1 MKNRMKIVV
10 LDGYGLNP
18 GDLSW
23 DEMQALGE
31 LAVNDRTAPAELLE
45 RAAEAEVLLTNKTVI
60 TGEDMAALPALKY
73 IGVLA
78 TGYNVVDIQAAKER
92 GIIVTNIPAYSTN
105 SVAQMVFAHI
115 LNITQRV
122 GHYAYANRHG
132 RWANNP
138 DFCYWDTNLTEL
150 DGKKMG
156 IVGLGNTG
164 KATARIAAAF
174 GMQVCAYTSKPQSQ
188 LPDGIQKKELDEIFR
203 ECDIVSLHCPLTP
216 ETKNMVNAERLASM
230 KSTAVLINTG
240 RGPLVNEQ
248 DLADAL
254 NRGVIAAAG
263 IDVLSSEP
271 PQYTNPL
278 LTAKNCFIT
287 PHIAWATKEARER
300 LMKIAVE
307 NLKGYISGEV
317 VNNVAR

>member
-1 MKNRMKIVV
+1 MKIVV

-23 DEMQALGE
+23 EGMQALGE
-31 LAVNDRTAPAELLE
+31 LTVYDRTTPAELLE
-45 RAAEAEVLLTNKTVI
+45 RSAGAEVLVTNKTVI
-60 TGEDMAALPALKY
+60 TAEDMAALPDLKY

-78 TGYNVVDIQAAKER
+78 TGYNIIDVKAAKER
-92 GIIVTNIPAYSTN
+92 GVVVTNIPAYSTD
-105 SVAQMVFAHI
+105 SVAQMVFAQI

-150 DGKKMG
+150 HGKKMG
-156 IVGLGNTG
+156 IIGLGNTG
-164 KATARIAAAF
+164 KATARIAVAF
-174 GMQVCAYTSKPQSQ
+174 GMQVCAYTSKPQPE
-188 LPDGIQKKELDEIFR
+188 LPEGIRKMELDEIFR

-216 ETKNMVNAERLASM
+216 DTKELVNAKRLAAM
-230 KSTAVLINTG
+230 KPTAILINTG

-248 DLADAL
+248 ELADAL

-263 IDVLSSEP
+263 LDVLSSEP
-271 PQYTNPL
+271 PLYTNPL

-287 PHIAWATKEARER
+287 PHIAWATKEARVR
-300 LMKIAVE
+300 LMDIAVE
-307 NLKGYISGEV
+307 NLKGYLKGEI
-317 VNNVAR
+317 VNNVAL